1 MLAPQRICQAERWAG
16 GRRLLPAVGAR
27 MRCGGRGRCSSEHPA
42 SPLLEVFHL
51 RGGRPGVPVSPKTV
65 PFEAGEFW
73 WTQRHSDSGRGH
85 SASRERPGGSGRP
98 GSAHLGDSIWPPSGG
113 RPACPCGR
121 PQAPVSRG
129 GRSVAVGC
137 VWGRLPWQCW
147 LNRWAGGKGPSH
159 CRSWLLGGSPGA
171 RLSRGGCRVRSV
183 PPALAEA
190 VGDLPALSDP

>member
-1 MLAPQRICQAERWAG
+1 MVLAPQRICQAERWAG

-42 SPLLEVFHL
+42 SPLLEIFHL
-51 RGGRPGVPVSPKTV
+51 RGCRPGAPVSPKTV
-65 PFEAGEFW
+65 PIEAGEFW
-73 WTQRHSDSGRGH
+73 WTQRRSDSGRGH

-129 GRSVAVGC
+129 GRSVAAGC
-137 VWGRLPWQCW
+137 VC
-147 LNRWAGGKGPSH
+147 GG
-159 CRSWLLGGSPGA
+159 A
-171 RLSRGGCRVRSV
+171 SRGSAGLTAGQAVRALLTAGSGFWEVLRV
-183 PPALAEA
+183 PASAPA
-190 VGDLPALSDP
+190 VV